1 MCNENAMHVD
11 FIFWFVIPIFVVCM
25 YVLGKRVDIHTSCHE
40 QPLGKLDG
48 SSSIQRGAHRAV
60 RAVLTK
66 AINHGNK
73 FYE

>member
-1 MCNENAMHVD
+1 MHVD

-25 YVLGKRVDIHTSCHE
+25 YVLGKRVHTSCHE
-40 QPLGKLDG
+40 QSLGKLDG
-48 SSSIQRGAHRAV
+48 SSIQRGVHKAV